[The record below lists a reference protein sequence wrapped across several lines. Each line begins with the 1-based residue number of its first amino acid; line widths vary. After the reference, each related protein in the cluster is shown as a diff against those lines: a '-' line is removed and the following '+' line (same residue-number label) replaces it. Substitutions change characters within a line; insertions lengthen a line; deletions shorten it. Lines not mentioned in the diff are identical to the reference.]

1 LRRITCKC
9 GEYEL
14 LLPHKCGEYMAKY
27 IHQLAKWPDFRWNH
41 EITLPLLSNV
51 RHKQGRLNGHMEA
64 LGFALRNETILQ
76 TLTLDVLKSTEIEGE
91 ILNPEQVRSS
101 IAKRL
106 GMDVAGLVPASRNIE
121 GVVEMMLDATQNYNL
136 PVDKNR
142 LFGWHSALFPSGR
155 SGMHKIIVG
164 NWRNSKKGPMQVVSG
179 AMGKEKIH
187 YQAPDADRLE
197 KEMKLFLKWL
207 NTNNSIDLVLKSALA
222 HLWFVTIHPFDDGNG
237 RIARA
242 ISDMQL
248 AKADGDHQRFY
259 SMSAQIQLER
269 NVYYD
274 ILEKTQKGTLDITEW
289 LAWFLNCLERALNAT
304 DDVLKNILK
313 KTKFWDK
320 HTQTSI
326 NERQRLMINKL
337 FDGFIG
343 KLNSSKWAKIA
354 KCSPDT
360 ALRDIQDLIN
370 KDILQK
376 EPAGGRSTTYII
388 K

>member
-1 LRRITCKC
+1 
-9 GEYEL
+9 
-14 LLPHKCGEYMAKY
+14 MFKY
-27 IHQLAKWPDFRWNH
+27 IHQLDKWPDFTWNH
-41 EITLPLLSNV
+41 ELILPVLANV
-51 RHKQGRLNGHMEA
+51 RHKQGRLKAHMEA
-64 LGFALRNETILQ
+64 LGFALRNEATLQ

-106 GMDVAGLVPASRNIE
+106 GMDIAGLVPVSRNIE
-121 GVVEMMLDATQNYNL
+121 GVVEMMLDATQKYNHPL
-136 PVDKNR
+136 DTNR
-142 LFGWHSALFPSGR
+142 LFGWHAALFPSGR
-155 SGMHKIIVG
+155 SGMHKITVG
-164 NWRNSKKGPMQVVSG
+164 NWRDNEKGPMQVVSG

-187 YQAPDADRLE
+187 YEAPDADRLE
-197 KEMKLFLKWL
+197 KEMSLFLNWL
-207 NTNNSIDLVLKSALA
+207 NTTNSVDLVLKSAIA
-222 HLWFVTIHPFDDGNG
+222 HLWFITIHPFDDGNG

-242 ISDMQL
+242 IADMQL

-269 NVYYD
+269 NAYYD
-274 ILEKTQKGTLDITEW
+274 ILEKTQKGKLDITEW
-289 LAWFLNCLERALNAT
+289 LFWFLNCLERALNAT
-304 DDVLKNILK
+304 DDVLKNVLN
-313 KTKFWDK
+313 KTRFWDT
-320 HTQTSI
+320 HAQTSI

-343 KLNSSKWAKIA
+343 KLNSSKWAKMA

-376 EPAGGRSTTYII
+376 ESAGGRSTTYII